1 MCYTPEASAYSF
13 IVGIT
18 VSSYLYTQ
26 PLPDLKIIGGI
37 FFLVSFMQ
45 LFDYVFWKTQDG
57 TTKSKD
63 TNRLFTKLAV
73 IVNNI
78 QPLVFAYLIY
88 KYKGSVKGVNL
99 VYLYGLVMVLYM
111 MQNWK
116 LVSTEDPGSCL
127 AKQNRATFGCGST
140 TEVGPDGSLYWSWN
154 HWEYSGYFYIFFLGM
169 LLYLGYYNLSA
180 PYNTVLPSTILLV
193 YLITYF
199 KYGVEIYGRMWCYF
213 APFIPLVFLFI
224 KN

>member
-1 MCYTPEASAYSF
+1 MCYTASASAYSF
-13 IVGIT
+13 IVGIA
-18 VSSYLYTQ
+18 VSSYLYNQ
-26 PLPDLKIIGGI
+26 PSPDLKIIGGI

-57 TTKSKD
+57 STKSKD

-88 KYKGSVKGVNL
+88 KYKGSVKGENL

-111 MQNWK
+111 MENWK
-116 LVSTEDPGSCL
+116 LLSS
-127 AKQNRATFGCGST
+127 

-154 HWEYSGYFYIFFLGM
+154 HWEYSGHFYIFFLGM
-169 LLYLGYYNLSA
+169 LLYLGYYNLSR
-180 PYNTVLPSTILLV
+180 PYNKVLPSIILLLFIV
-193 YLITYF
+193 SYF

-213 APFIPLVFLFI
+213 APFIPLVFLII

>member
-1 MCYTPEASAYSF
+1 MCYTKEASAYSF
-13 IVGIT
+13 IVGIA
-18 VSSYLYTQ
+18 VSSYLYSQ
-26 PLPDLKIIGGI
+26 PNIDLKIIGGI

-45 LFDYVFWKTQDG
+45 LFDYVFW

-73 IVNNI
+73 IANNI

-88 KYKGSVKGVNL
+88 KYKGAVKGEKI
-99 VYLYGLVMVLYM
+99 VYLYGIVMVLYM
-111 MQNWK
+111 MENWK
-116 LVSTEDPGSCL
+116 LVS
-127 AKQNRATFGCGST
+127 A

-154 HWEYSGYFYIFFLGM
+154 HWEYSGQFYVFFLGM

-180 PYNTVLPSTILLV
+180 PYNKVLPSIILLLFIV
-193 YLITYF
+193 SYF

-213 APFIPLVFLFI
+213 APFIPLVFLII

>member
-1 MCYTPEASAYSF
+1 MCYTASASAYSF
-13 IVGIT
+13 IVGI
-18 VSSYLYTQ
+18 VASSYLYSR
-26 PLPDLKIIGGI
+26 PNIDLKIIGGI

-45 LFDYVFWKTQDG
+45 LFDYVFW

-88 KYKGSVKGVNL
+88 KYKGSVKGEKL
-99 VYLYGLVMVLYM
+99 VYLYGIVMVLYM

-116 LVSTEDPGSCL
+116 LV
-127 AKQNRATFGCGST
+127 ST

-154 HWEYSGYFYIFFLGM
+154 HWEYSGHFYIFFLGM
-169 LLYLGYYNLSA
+169 LLYLGYYNLSP
-180 PYNTVLPSTILLV
+180 PYNKVLPATILLV

-224 KN
+224 R